1 MNTQTQTHSPKAEV
15 ERTSP
20 REAIVGS
27 SQAVIGFAVL
37 GCMVVVGG
45 VGIAKALSMET
56 GSGVLLCLL
65 GSVAAFGT
73 VFFIYLRKS

>member
-1 MNTQTQTHSPKAEV
+1 MNTQTQAHSQKTED
-15 ERTSP
+15 ERSSP
-20 REAIVGS
+20 GETIVGS
-27 SQAVIGFAVL
+27 AQTVIGFAVL
-37 GCMVVVGG
+37 GCMVAGG
-45 VGIAKALSMET
+45 VGIAKALSMES